1 MRRFIQPL
9 AFTLILFIVNSF
21 NPTSAQDT
29 EEKPSLETGTVE
41 MQFDYVITK
50 SNRYE
55 EYKVVKDTWLR
66 SLKSH
71 VLDSLKNIK
80 QELRETQTLE
90 SANRS
95 EIKTL
100 KTELDNTNE
109 KLSMAIEEKN
119 SIKFLGASMTKKSY
133 NSLMWTIILGLF
145 GTLAVFVFLFKR
157 SNSVTSE
164 TKKTLNETKDEFES
178 FRRRTVYREAKI
190 VRELHDEMNKLK
202 SELDRY
208 KN

>member
-1 MRRFIQPL
+1 MKRFIQQT
-9 AFTLILFIVNSF
+9 AFILILFIASSF
-21 NPTSAQDT
+21 NSIFAQDT
-29 EEKPSLETGTVE
+29 EEKPTLETGTIQN
-41 MQFDYVITK
+41 QFDYIITK

-66 SLKSH
+66 TLKSH
-71 VLDSLKNIK
+71 VLDTLKNIK
-80 QELRETQTLE
+80 QDLLETQTLE

-119 SIKFLGASMTKKSY
+119 SIKFIGTSMTKGSY

-178 FRRRTVYREAKI
+178 FRRRTVDREAKI

>member
-1 MRRFIQPL
+1 MKRSIQLIAFIL
-9 AFTLILFIVNSF
+9 ITLMLNGF
-21 NPTSAQDT
+21 NLIAQ
-29 EEKPSLETGTVE
+29 ESENKPSLDDGTIE
-41 MQFDYVITK
+41 DQFNYVITK

-55 EYKVVKDTWLR
+55 EYKVVKDVWLR

-71 VLDSLKNIK
+71 VLDTLKVIK
-80 QELRETQTLE
+80 QELQETQTLE

-109 KLSMAIEEKN
+109 KLSMSIEEKDN
-119 SIKFLGASMTKKSY
+119 VKFFGAAMTKKSY

-145 GTLAVFVFLFKR
+145 VALAVFVFLFKR
-157 SNSVTSE
+157 SNIVTSQ

-178 FRRRTVYREAKI
+178 FRRRTVDREAKI

-202 SELDRY
+202 SELDKY

>member
-1 MRRFIQPL
+1 MKRFIQQT
-9 AFTLILFIVNSF
+9 AFILILFITSSF
-21 NPTSAQDT
+21 SSIFAQDT
-29 EEKPSLETGTVE
+29 EEKPTLETGTIQN
-41 MQFDYVITK
+41 QFDYIITK

-66 SLKSH
+66 TLKSH
-71 VLDSLKNIK
+71 VLDTLKNIK
-80 QELRETQTLE
+80 QDLRETQTLE

-119 SIKFLGASMTKKSY
+119 SINFIGTSMTKGSY

-145 GTLAVFVFLFKR
+145 VTLAVFVFLFKR

-178 FRRRTVYREAKI
+178 FRRRTVDREAKI